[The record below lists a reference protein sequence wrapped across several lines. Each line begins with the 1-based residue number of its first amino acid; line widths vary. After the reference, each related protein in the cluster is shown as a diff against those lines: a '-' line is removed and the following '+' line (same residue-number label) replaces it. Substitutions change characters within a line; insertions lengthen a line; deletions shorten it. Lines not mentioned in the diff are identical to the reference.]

1 MSTLSTQHLEEF
13 LQEENFEQQ
22 LKELVSKFQKKY
34 IDIHIGD
41 NTLIAYDGIWNEIM
55 NVAENICA
63 DEQ

>member
-22 LKELVSKFQKKY
+22 LKELVSKIQKKY
-34 IDIHIGD
+34 IDTHIGD
-41 NTLIAYDGIWNEIM
+41 NTLVAYDGIWNEIM
-55 NVAENICA
+55 SIAENICA